1 LLRQQ
6 LSFFGAPHVTL
17 LFMPEWGNEREAS
30 DVGMF
35 AQKLLMG
42 LTAFGLAGL
51 PQTLLGLYAPIVREV
66 LYLPPGLK
74 LLFGISFGYER
85 AGEPGVRLQGSAGA
99 PGGVGDVAAED
110 RAVVGH
116 DREPTTPPPR

>member
-1 LLRQQ
+1 MLRQQ

-85 AGEPGVRLQGSAGA
+85 AGEPGVRLDQPRVPWGSTVRALSEQTHRCWN
-99 PGGVGDVAAED
+99 GV
-110 RAVVGH
+110 
-116 DREPTTPPPR
+116 P